1 MFGATGGWAQFVW
14 VGGAADGDIA
24 DQNNWSGGTVPTF
37 VGGAENVTFGD
48 ATHTAVLLGSVSRSI
63 GNLTFSST
71 AAAYSFS
78 GTSLPTLTLAGN
90 ITTTVANPNAVV
102 FGSAID
108 PITVAFTNTAHT
120 INLAAGSAV
129 DFLADISGG
138 GASILKTGTGILT
151 LSGANTYSG
160 GTTVH
165 SGTLEVDGGSI
176 SHPGAD
182 MAVGDVNGD
191 NGMLAITGGAVVNS
205 NNGFIGN
212 GAGSIGTV
220 TVAGGSTVYSSWIL
234 SGGLYVGENG
244 TGSLTLSDY
253 YTEVDSNSVVIGD
266 AVNSVGTVT
275 VNDGWLNDSGALV
288 VGKSGT
294 GILAINVNQGEVDGS
309 SVIIGDASGG
319 VGTVKIDGGI
329 LFDKGELLVGNSG
342 TGTLSVANGGVVSVI
357 NGART
362 ITLGANGGVGTLNIG
377 AQSGDPAAAGG
388 ILNAGTV
395 TTGSGTGTLQV
406 NTTADSA
413 TPYYF
418 TQNGTAGGTAVVITG
433 PTQVI
438 NTAGFNVLTGAN
450 TYTGGTTVNNG
461 TLEVNGGS
469 ISHPAADLVV
479 GDVNGDN
486 GMLAITGGA
495 VVNSNNGFIGN
506 GAGSIGT
513 VTVAGGST
521 VYSSWILS
529 GGLYVGENGTG
540 SLTLSDYY
548 TEVDSNSVVIGD
560 AVNSVGTVTVN
571 DGWLNDSGALV
582 VGKSGTGILAI
593 NVNQGEVDGSSV
605 IIGDA
610 SGGVGTVKI
619 DGGILFDKGELLV
632 GNSGTGTLSVANG
645 GVVSV
650 INGARTITLGANGG
664 VGTLNIGAQSGD
676 PAAAG
681 GILNAGTVTTGS
693 GTGTLQVNTTADSA
707 TPYYFTQN
715 GTAGGTA
722 VVITGPTQVINTAGF
737 NVLTGANTYSGATT
751 VNGGTLGVGNNASL
765 GSSSVTLNGGQ
776 LSVGSGVTV
785 TNPISFG
792 SNGGTLGGN
801 GAFGSHIVVGGN
813 VILSPGN
820 SPGTLTFTSGLTFGQ
835 GGAYDWQIQSVTSS
849 PGTSWDNVAV
859 TGPLDITATTGDPF
873 TIRVLS
879 LNASGSSGPVS
890 DFSSGNNYSW
900 IIASAS
906 GGISG
911 FASSEFAIDI
921 SGFQNSLGGGSLF
934 VTQDGTNLMLDF
946 TPVPEPSTYALM
958 AAGLMVLA
966 WRRRRILRG

>member
-24 DQNNWSGGTVPTF
+24 DQNNWSGGTIPTF

-48 ATHTAVLLGSVSRSI
+48 ATHTAVLLGSVSRSL
-63 GNLTFSST
+63 GNLTFSSAT
-71 AAAYSFS
+71 AAYSFS

-120 INLAAGSAV
+120 INVAAGSAV

-165 SGTLEVDGGSI
+165 SGTLEVNGGSI
-176 SHPGAD
+176 SHPAAD
-182 MAVGDVNGD
+182 LVVGDVNGD

-253 YTEVDSNSVVIGD
+253 YTEVDSSSVVIGD

-288 VGKSGT
+288 VGESGT

-395 TTGSGTGTLQV
+395 TTGSGTGTLQF

-450 TYTGGTTVNNG
+450 TY
-461 TLEVNGGS
+461 
-469 ISHPAADLVV
+469 
-479 GDVNGDN
+479 
-486 GMLAITGGA
+486 
-495 VVNSNNGFIGN
+495 
-506 GAGSIGT
+506 
-513 VTVAGGST
+513 
-521 VYSSWILS
+521 
-529 GGLYVGENGTG
+529 
-540 SLTLSDYY
+540 
-548 TEVDSNSVVIGD
+548 
-560 AVNSVGTVTVN
+560 
-571 DGWLNDSGALV
+571 
-582 VGKSGTGILAI
+582 
-593 NVNQGEVDGSSV
+593 
-605 IIGDA
+605 
-610 SGGVGTVKI
+610 
-619 DGGILFDKGELLV
+619 
-632 GNSGTGTLSVANG
+632 
-645 GVVSV
+645 
-650 INGARTITLGANGG
+650 R
-664 VGTLNIGAQSGD
+664 
-676 PAAAG
+676 
-681 GILNAGTVTTGS
+681 
-693 GTGTLQVNTTADSA
+693 
-707 TPYYFTQN
+707 
-715 GTAGGTA
+715 
-722 VVITGPTQVINTAGF
+722 
-737 NVLTGANTYSGATT
+737 GATT

-835 GGAYDWQIQSVTSS
+835 GGAYDWQIRSVTSS
-849 PGTSWDNVAV
+849 LGTSWDNVAV